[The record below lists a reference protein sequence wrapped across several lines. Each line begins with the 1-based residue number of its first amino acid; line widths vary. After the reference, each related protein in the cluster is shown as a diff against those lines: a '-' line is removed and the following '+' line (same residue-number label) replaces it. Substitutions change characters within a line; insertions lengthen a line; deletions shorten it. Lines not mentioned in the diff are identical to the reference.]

1 MDSKS
6 KTTISYTL
14 FLYREELRR
23 TQSRF
28 TRLNRTKIS
37 LTDKLISKSVR
48 NLEKCSIEDLHAINR
63 ELLFKKKLKYQIQRS
78 KQLEKL
84 GVKNAN
90 PNEIPSTDL

>member
-6 KTTISYTL
+6 KSTVSYTL

-23 TQSRF
+23 SQTRF
-28 TRLNRTKIS
+28 VSLSRTKIS

-48 NLEKCSIEDLHAINR
+48 NLEKCSMEDLRAINR
-63 ELLFKKKLKYQIQRS
+63 EILFKKKLKYQMQRV

-84 GVKNAN
+84 GMKNVN
-90 PNEIPSTDL
+90 PDKLPTTEL